1 MRHFMS
7 VTVLAL
13 QGFTTYLA
21 FPVSLHSLIRWFHS
35 LYWAFKS
42 LTEDGPTYPCPKI
55 TLFIFAAISF
65 LQNYF
70 TADIFVAGC
79 INLVLVCSSSGEDSR
94 FEGREQLAI
103 VRLRKA
109 KMYKQNFSLREFD
122 KNV

>member
-70 TADIFVAGC
+70 TAEVIFLLQA
-79 INLVLVCSSSGEDSR
+79 
-94 FEGREQLAI
+94 A
-103 VRLRKA
+103 
-109 KMYKQNFSLREFD
+109 
-122 KNV
+122 